1 MIDTEDTIASKKT
14 GILKKPKGPKF
25 YFWATILTLAIG
37 TALLVVFGSV
47 RNYSNIPSEYEISP
61 TTLETIFSNTAEVA
75 RLAVEP
81 DVGAVLLSVYA
92 PVYAAIPIYAE
103 FHYSVLGEYTELTE
117 AALGQMSGAI
127 EERLFAGFGTRLN
140 GAAQTLD
147 QRFVEEYQN
156 ALRDNIQAKIPA
168 EKLTLPLGQMSQSV
182 LDDAL
187 SRATVTFPIAGVS
200 AGVVGSGGLK
210 VISAL
215 IAKKMAAKIATKAAI
230 KGVAKGG
237 SVLVGAGGGALLCS
251 WSGPFAA
258 LCGIAGGTAA
268 WLLTD
273 AAIINIDEYY
283 NRADF
288 EADLRIMIDDDRL
301 AKEVMI
307 EAALVRKASAMDEAS
322 NSILEEFTLRD
333 LSD

>member
-1 MIDTEDTIASKKT
+1 MTDTADTIASKKA
-14 GILKKPKGPKF
+14 GVFKNPKGPKF

-47 RNYSNIPSEYEISP
+47 RNQTDISSEYEISP
-61 TTLETIFSNTAEVA
+61 TTLETIFSDTAEVA

-81 DVGAVLLSVYA
+81 DVGAVLRSVYA

-127 EERLFAGFGTRLN
+127 EERLFSGFGTRLN

-147 QRFVEEYQN
+147 QRYVDEYQN

-168 EKLTLPLGQMSQSV
+168 EKLSLPLGQMSQSV
-182 LDDAL
+182 LEDAM
-187 SRATVTFPIAGVS
+187 SRARITFPISSVS
-200 AGVVGSGGLK
+200 AGIVGSGGLK
-210 VISAL
+210 AIAAL
-215 IAKKMAAKIATKAAI
+215 IAKKMAAKIAAKAAL

-237 SVLVGAGGGALLCS
+237 GVLAGAGGGALLCS
-251 WSGPFAA
+251 WSGPGAA
-258 LCGIAGGTAA
+258 LCGIVGGTAA

-273 AAIINIDEYY
+273 AAIVNIDEYY
-283 NRADF
+283 NRAEF
-288 EADLRIMIDDDRL
+288 EDELRMMIDDDMR

-307 EAALVRKASAMDEAS
+307 EAALVSKAAAMDVAS
-322 NSILEEFTLRD
+322 GSILEEFTLRD

>member
-1 MIDTEDTIASKKT
+1 MTDIADTNVSKKA
-14 GILKKPKGPKF
+14 GVFRKPKGPKF

-47 RNYSNIPSEYEISP
+47 RNQTNIPSEYEISP
-61 TTLETIFSNTAEVA
+61 TTLETIFSDTAEVA

-81 DVGAVLLSVYA
+81 DVGAVLRSVYA

-127 EERLFAGFGTRLN
+127 EERLFAGFGARLN

-147 QRFVEEYQN
+147 QRYVEEYQN
-156 ALRDNIQAKIPA
+156 ALRNNIQSKIPA
-168 EKLTLPLGQMSQSV
+168 ENLSLPLGQMSQSV
-182 LDDAL
+182 LEDAM
-187 SRATVTFPIAGVS
+187 SRARIAFPIASVS
-200 AGVVGSGGLK
+200 AGIVGSGGLK
-210 VISAL
+210 AISAL
-215 IAKKMAAKIATKAAI
+215 IAKKMATKIAAKAAI

-237 SVLVGAGGGALLCS
+237 GVLAGVGGGALACS
-251 WSGPFAA
+251 WSGPGAA
-258 LCGIAGGTAA
+258 LCGIAGGAAA
-268 WLLTD
+268 WLFTD
-273 AAIINIDEYY
+273 AVIVNIDEYY
-283 NRADF
+283 NRAEF
-288 EADLRIMIDDDRL
+288 EAELRMMIDDDRR

-307 EAALVRKASAMDEAS
+307 NAALERKAAAMDAAS
-322 NSILEEFTLRD
+322 DSILEEFTLRD